1 MAVTDLPP
9 LNGPMFRYLI
19 GREESK
25 VWEWAAKL
33 LNTSKKKRRCF
44 IGTNDLALKLKK
56 NQKECFAGQSGFF
69 RMVFEAS
76 GE

>member
-1 MAVTDLPP
+1 VTDLPP
-9 LNGPMFRYLI
+9 RKGPILRYFK
-19 GREESK
+19 GSEESK
-25 VWEWAAKL
+25 VWDWADKL